1 MSQGIELFVYPVKD
15 IAQAKSWDL
24 HICKSN
30 KKILSHHWTSLSLM
44 PTMTEF
50 SVMNLKNI

>member
-1 MSQGIELFVYPVKD
+1 MSQGFELFVYPVKD